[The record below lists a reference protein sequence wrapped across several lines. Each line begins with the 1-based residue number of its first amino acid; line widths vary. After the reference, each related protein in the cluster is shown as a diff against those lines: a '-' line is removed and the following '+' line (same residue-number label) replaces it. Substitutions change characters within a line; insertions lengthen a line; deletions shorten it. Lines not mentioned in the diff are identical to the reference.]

1 MDRSAAMVFA
11 RNSGL
16 SVNDFQILRRKL
28 RAAGAE
34 AQVAKKTLVRLVA
47 KQKGWPEIPAAVLDG
62 PVFVAFSYQ
71 DQVVA
76 AKALADFAKDHEQ
89 IKLIGGLLDGQVL
102 STAQVKELASMPS
115 REELLAKFM
124 GLLNT
129 PLCNFA
135 GLFTSTMSGF
145 ARAVAEYSKTK

>member
-47 KQKGWPEIPAAVLDG
+47 KQKGWPEIPDAVMEG

-71 DQVVA
+71 DQVAA

-89 IKLIGGLLDGQVL
+89 LKLIGGLLDGQVL
-102 STAQVKELASMPS
+102 STAQIKDLASMPS

-129 PLCNFA
+129 PLSNFA

-145 ARAVAEYSKTK
+145 ARAVSEYSKTK